1 MALNNEQE
9 TIIAN
14 NEVSLLGL
22 LLRNPDTYIEI
33 AEIIKPEMFHFKQ
46 NQILYQAIGEI
57 HNNYVKFDIANL
69 LDYIEKS
76 KLSSNI
82 TFFDKKA
89 VEYIEFLVQN
99 GGYKEDLDKYAKK
112 IIDQY
117 KLEKILNLLSRTE
130 QTIKNQ
136 TFDVGDLISKLQLE
150 LINIDV

>member
-46 NQILYQAIGEI
+46 NQIIYQAIGEI

-69 LDYIEKS
+69 LDYIEKRWWF
-76 KLSSNI
+76 N
-82 TFFDKKA
+82 
-89 VEYIEFLVQN
+89 
-99 GGYKEDLDKYAKK
+99 
-112 IIDQY
+112 
-117 KLEKILNLLSRTE
+117 
-130 QTIKNQ
+130 
-136 TFDVGDLISKLQLE
+136 
-150 LINIDV
+150 